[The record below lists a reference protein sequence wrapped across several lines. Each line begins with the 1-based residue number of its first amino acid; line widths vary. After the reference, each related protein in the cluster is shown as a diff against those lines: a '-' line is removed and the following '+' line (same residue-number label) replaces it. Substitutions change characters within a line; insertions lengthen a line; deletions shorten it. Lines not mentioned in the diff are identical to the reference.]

1 MPILSCGNA
10 IFTPK
15 MGPACVRERSL
26 EEDIISME
34 IIVPY
39 K

>member
-1 MPILSCGNA
+1 MPILSCGTA
-10 IFTPK
+10 IFTPE

-26 EEDIISME
+26 EADIVGME